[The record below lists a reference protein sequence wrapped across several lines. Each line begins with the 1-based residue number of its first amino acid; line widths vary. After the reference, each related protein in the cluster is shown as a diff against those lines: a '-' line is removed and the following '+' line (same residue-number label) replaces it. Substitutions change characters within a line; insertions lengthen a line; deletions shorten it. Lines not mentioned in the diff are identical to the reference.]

1 MTGRHWNEET
11 QRWEEAGSGPATMSS
26 PPPPRPDF
34 APPPTSWPEPELAG
48 PAAPPPAGRNRRFAL
63 VMVGAAVLGA
73 AVATTVVLVGR
84 GDDAGPDPKR
94 TRAAATTSAPAS
106 AGPTG
111 TPSATSPTSTPSPTG
126 ELPADYREVTD
137 AAGFTLAV
145 PDGWER
151 TESEQGVFYTSA
163 DETSL
168 IQVFTIEEPDTTPLA
183 SLRTASETLS
193 STNPGYEEVS
203 LEQTAAPEGA
213 SDAVTDDAAELV
225 YAYDSKKLDAR
236 RKVVDF
242 SFTARDGAQYAVLV
256 AGPDDEWPAQRTRLT
271 TALSR
276 FSPAF

>member
-1 MTGRHWNEET
+1 MSGRHWNEET
-11 QRWEEAGSGPATMSS
+11 QRWEEAGSGPTTMSS
-26 PPPPRPDF
+26 PPPPRPEF

-48 PAAPPPAGRNRRFAL
+48 PAAPPPAGRNRRFVL

-73 AVATTVVLVGR
+73 AVASTVVLVDR
-84 GDDAGPDPKR
+84 GDDAGPDPKQ
-94 TRAAATTSAPAS
+94 TRAAASASPS
-106 AGPTG
+106 AEPTPTPTPTP
-111 TPSATSPTSTPSPTG
+111 TPSATG
-126 ELPADYREVTD
+126 ELPADYREVSD

-145 PDGWER
+145 PEGWER
-151 TESEQGVFYTSA
+151 TESAQGVFYTSA

-203 LEQTAAPEGA
+203 LAQTAAPEGA

-242 SFTARDGAQYAVLV
+242 SFTAQDGAQYAVLV
-256 AGPDDEWPAQRTRLT
+256 AGPDTDWPTQRSRLT

-276 FSPAF
+276 FSPGP

>member
-1 MTGRHWNEET
+1 M
-11 QRWEEAGSGPATMSS
+11 
-26 PPPPRPDF
+26 
-34 APPPTSWPEPELAG
+34 
-48 PAAPPPAGRNRRFAL
+48 
-63 VMVGAAVLGA
+63 
-73 AVATTVVLVGR
+73 VGR
-84 GDDAGPDPKR
+84 GDDAGPDPKQ
-94 TRAAATTSAPAS
+94 TRAAASASPS
-106 AGPTG
+106 AEPTPTPTPTPTA
-111 TPSATSPTSTPSPTG
+111 TPSATG
-126 ELPADYREVTD
+126 ELPADYREVSD

-145 PDGWER
+145 PEGWER
-151 TESEQGVFYTSA
+151 TESAQGVFYTSA

-203 LEQTAAPEGA
+203 LAQTAAPEGA

-242 SFTARDGAQYAVLV
+242 SFTAQDGAQYAVLV
-256 AGPDDEWPAQRTRLT
+256 AGPDTDWPTQRTRLT

-276 FSPAF
+276 FSPGP